1 MCGVLGTGGTRA
13 GTQGEA
19 GRAEGPLMGKVS
31 GGHTDS
37 GLKPPFSW
45 TCCVK
50 GVQFSS
56 LWVPSF
62 LSGACEQP
70 DSAPGL

>member
-1 MCGVLGTGGTRA
+1 MGAWAEVGRLVVGRGGWCAGCCGQAGTRA

-37 GLKPPFSW
+37 GPLLRQ
-45 TCCVK
+45 V
-50 GVQFSS
+50 
-56 LWVPSF
+56 
-62 LSGACEQP
+62 
-70 DSAPGL
+70 